1 VSIVLRKYFWAVVLV
16 ALAGVAYFLAAGV
29 NQFVG
34 AAFLGDETA
43 EAAPEGP
50 HRPAQNRSLFA
61 SRRRADG
68 ILRRNLF
75 DHTLGPQDGRSQEED
90 SSARL
95 PADASGVPPR
105 CEGAVDLVSTVVSD
119 DPAWSF
125 AALNGGGKTLL
136 YRVGSEIEGKQI
148 SRITWQYVFLQT
160 GGSECYLAMFST
172 EVAPGSR
179 PVVGGTVAVPESGG
193 DSASTGD
200 TALDQVID
208 QSIEKVSENEYSV
221 ERSLVDRLLENQAT
235 LMRTARILPH
245 EENGAVTGF
254 KIYGVRRSSLLG
266 KIGLHNGDIIH
277 SINGYDMT
285 SPDKALE
292 AYARLRTADRL
303 TVRITR
309 RGQQMNMDYNIR

>member
-1 VSIVLRKYFWAVVLV
+1 VNLVLRRYFWAVVLLS
-16 ALAGVAYFLAAGV
+16 LAGIAYFIAAGL
-29 NQFVG
+29 NQVVG

-43 EAAPEGP
+43 TAGDDGG
-50 HRPAQNRSLFA
+50 RPPRRQSLFA
-61 SRRRADG
+61 SRRRADN

-90 SSARL
+90 TAARL
-95 PADASGVPPR
+95 PAGTEGVPPK

-119 DPAWSF
+119 DPEWSF
-125 AALNGGGKTLL
+125 AALNASGKTLL
-136 YRVGSEIEGKQI
+136 YRVGAAVEGKEI
-148 SRITWQYVFLQT
+148 SRITWQYVFMQSA
-160 GGSECYLAMFST
+160 GAECYLAMFDPRT
-172 EVAPGSR
+172 EGGSR
-179 PVVGGTVAVPESGG
+179 PAVA
-193 DSASTGD
+193 SASTSASGAATTGD
-200 TALDQVID
+200 AALDQVID
-208 QSIEKVSENEYSV
+208 SSIEKVSDNEFNV

-245 EENGAVTGF
+245 EESGAVTGF

-277 SINGYDMT
+277 AINGYEMT

-303 TVRITR
+303 TVRVTR
-309 RGQQMNMDYNIR
+309 RGQQVNMDYNIR

>member
-1 VSIVLRKYFWAVVLV
+1 MNIVLRKYFWAVVLV
-16 ALAGVAYFLAAGV
+16 ALACVAYFIASGI

-34 AAFLGDETA
+34 AAFMGDETA
-43 EAAPEGP
+43 DTGIAGP
-50 HRPAQNRSLFA
+50 RRPPSRSLFA

-68 ILRRNLF
+68 ILKRNLF
-75 DHTLGPQDGRSQEED
+75 DHTLGPQDGRSQQDD
-90 SSARL
+90 SASRL
-95 PADASGVPPR
+95 PSDTSGVPPK

-119 DPAWSF
+119 DPEWSF
-125 AALNGGGKTLL
+125 AALNGGGKTML
-136 YRVGSEIEGKQI
+136 YRIGQEIEGKQI
-148 SRITWQYVFLQT
+148 ARITWQYVFLQS
-160 GGSECYLAMFST
+160 GASECYLAMFDPAT
-172 EVAPGSR
+172 TPGSR
-179 PVVGGTVAVPESGG
+179 PPSAGGAVASSAAG

-200 TALDQVID
+200 QALDQVID

-309 RGQQMNMDYNIR
+309 RGQQLNMDYNIR

>member
-1 VSIVLRKYFWAVVLV
+1 M
-16 ALAGVAYFLAAGV
+16 VAYFLAAGV

-34 AAFLGDETA
+34 AAFVGDETE
-43 EAAPEGP
+43 EAGPQEP
-50 HRPAQNRSLFA
+50 HRPSPSRSLFA

-75 DHTLGPQDGRSQEED
+75 DHTLGPQDGRSQQDD
-90 SSARL
+90 SASRL
-95 PADASGVPPR
+95 PSDASGVPPK
-105 CEGAVDLVSTVVSD
+105 CEGAVNLVSTVVSD
-119 DPAWSF
+119 DPNWSF

-148 SRITWQYVFLQT
+148 SRITWQYVFLAT
-160 GGSECYLAMFST
+160 GGSECYLSMF
-172 EVAPGSR
+172 EVEAPAGR
-179 PVVGGTVAVPESGG
+179 PQVGGTVAVSDSPGG
-193 DSASTGD
+193 SDSSSTGD
-200 TALDQVID
+200 SALDQVID
-208 QSIEKVSENEYSV
+208 QSIEKVSENEYTV

-309 RGQQMNMDYNIR
+309 RGSQMNMDYNIR